1 MYFIVKSC
9 FSFKERQ
16 LFLYGN
22 NAGGNLKKIE
32 ISKVLI
38 KNRNMEDICF
48 ETLVY

>member
-1 MYFIVKSC
+1 METMQGKF
-9 FSFKERQ
+9 E
-16 LFLYGN
+16 
-22 NAGGNLKKIE
+22 KIE